1 MINKSI
7 QRKRILF
14 ITTII
19 KYSASIILIVWSSN
33 SVGNWRNL
41 LIALTELMLIVL
53 VSDSLMRKD
62 RTVGRIINIILCLIF
77 NAQLFFLRFSGTFLS
92 LIMVNNIGSISALGD
107 RLPLYI
113 ICAIGTVAV
122 SLLPITVMLES
133 IPVQRFLLIPIS
145 IELILTWGFGYG
157 YSPICAYPNLL
168 MQMFTQKSAI
178 QSTRKMAESED
189 KTHLFYKPSV
199 SDYVSKPDDLQEKP
213 NIVLIFTEGLSQ
225 SIIDDPRNL
234 MPNIS
239 YYQQNSLSFDNYY
252 NHTAAT
258 YRGLTGQLYS
268 GYQQDNYEKN
278 HLISLQSLLHDK
290 GYRTIF
296 INVEPRNQ
304 EFTEYLSNMK
314 FDELWS
320 DAEYNH
326 QSAGDVISDRD
337 AYNVLFSML
346 EKSLHEEVPV
356 FIVIYTIGTHVGLES
371 PDEIWNDGSNAEL
384 SKFYNLDSQFGSFMR
399 QFNSSPVSE
408 NTLLAFTTDHA
419 TYVDDL
425 YRVSFPSSIRAHDFL
440 DKIPL
445 FFYYKGIIPQVIDAK
460 GRNSLDLAPT
470 LLDYLDVSGKNYF
483 LGQSLFAP
491 EKGSEIETVYT
502 ETLLTLYSSDLGIIQ
517 TVSESSCRA
526 IAEKI
531 QWYFVAKL
539 QDVKL
544 DSNAAKLETVD
555 GG

>member
-1 MINKSI
+1 MMNNKSI
-7 QRKRILF
+7 RKERILF
-14 ITTII
+14 ITTIF
-19 KYSASIILIVWSSN
+19 KYTASFLLIIWSSK
-33 SVGNWRNL
+33 SVDNWRYL
-41 LIALTELMLIVL
+41 MIALSELMLIAL
-53 VSDSLMRKD
+53 ISDSLMQKN
-62 RTVGRIINIILCLIF
+62 RTIGQIINIVLCLLI

-113 ICAIGTVAV
+113 ICAFGAVAV
-122 SLLPITVMLES
+122 SLLPITVMMEA
-133 IPVQRFLLIPIS
+133 IPVQRFFLIPIS
-145 IELILTWGFGYG
+145 IELILTCGFGYG

-178 QSTRKMAESED
+178 QSTRRMAEGED
-189 KTHLFYKPSV
+189 KTHLFYKSSV
-199 SDYVSKPDDLQEKP
+199 SDYVSKPDDLQEQP

-258 YRGLTGQLYS
+258 YRGLSGQLYS
-268 GYQQDNYEKN
+268 GYQHENDDKN
-278 HLISLQSLLHDK
+278 HLISLQSILHDE
-290 GYRTIF
+290 GYKTIM

-304 EFTEYLSNMK
+304 EFTEYLSNME

-320 DAEYNH
+320 NAEYNH
-326 QSAGDVISDRD
+326 QLAENVISDRD
-337 AYNVLFSML
+337 AYNVLFSTL
-346 EKSLHEEVPV
+346 EESIDEEVPV
-356 FIVIYTIGTHVGLES
+356 FIVMYTMGTHVGFES

-425 YRVSFPSSIRAHDFL
+425 YRVSFPASMRAHDFL
-440 DKIPL
+440 DTIPL
-445 FFYYKGIIPQVIDAK
+445 FFYYKGIRPQVIDAK

-470 LLDYLDVSGKNYF
+470 LLDYLDVSGQNYF

-491 EKGSEIETVYT
+491 EKGSEVETVYT
-502 ETLLTLYSSDLGIIQ
+502 ETLLTLYSSDLGIIE
-517 TVSESSCRA
+517 TVSESSCGA

-539 QDVKL
+539 QNGKR
-544 DSNAAKLETVD
+544 N
-555 GG
+555 

>member
-1 MINKSI
+1 MKSKNI
-7 QRKRILF
+7 QRERLLF

-19 KYSASIILIVWSSN
+19 KYSASIMLIVWSSK
-33 SVGNWRNL
+33 SVGNWQYL
-41 LIALTELMLIVL
+41 FIALTELMMIVL
-53 VSDSLMRKD
+53 ASDSLMRKN
-62 RTVGRIINIILCLIF
+62 RTAGRIINIVLCLVF
-77 NAQLFFLRFSGTFLS
+77 NAQLYFLRFSGTFLT
-92 LIMVNNIGSISALGD
+92 LIMVNNIGSISALGN

-113 ICAIGTVAV
+113 ICAVGTVAV
-122 SLLPITVMLES
+122 SLLPITVMMDA
-133 IPVQRFLLIPIS
+133 IPVHRFLLIAIS
-145 IELILTWGFGYG
+145 FELILIWGFGYG
-157 YSPICAYPNLL
+157 YSPLCAYPNLL
-168 MQMFTQKSAI
+168 MQMYTQKSAI

-189 KTHLFYKPSV
+189 KTHLFYKPLV
-199 SDYVSKPDDLQEKP
+199 NDYISKPDDLHEQP

-258 YRGLTGQLYS
+258 YRGLSGQLYS
-268 GYQQDNYEKN
+268 GYQHENDDKN
-278 HLISLQSLLHDK
+278 HLISLQSILHDE
-290 GYRTIF
+290 GYKTIM
-296 INVEPRNQ
+296 INVEPRNR
-304 EFTEYLSNMK
+304 EFTEYLSNME

-320 DAEYNH
+320 NAEYKH
-326 QSAGDVISDRD
+326 QLGRDVISDRD
-337 AYNVLFSML
+337 AYNVLFSTL
-346 EKSLHEEVPV
+346 EESINEEDPV
-356 FIVIYTIGTHVGLES
+356 FVVMYTMGTHVGFES
-371 PDEIWNDGSNAEL
+371 PDEIWNDGSDAEL
-384 SKFYNLDSQFGSFMR
+384 SKFYNLDSQFGDFMK

-425 YRVSFPSSIRAHDFL
+425 YRVSFPDSIRAHDFL
-440 DKIPL
+440 DEIPL
-445 FFYYKGIIPQVIDAK
+445 FFYYKDITPLVVDAK

-470 LLDYLDVSGKNYF
+470 LLDYLDVSAQNYF

-491 EKGSEIETVYT
+491 EKASEVETVYT

-517 TVSESSCRA
+517 TVSESSCGA

-539 QDVKL
+539 Q
-544 DSNAAKLETVD
+544 
-555 GG
+555 GGDLITPANNN

>member
-1 MINKSI
+1 MMINKSI

-92 LIMVNNIGSISALGD
+92 LIMVNNIGSIFALGD

-122 SLLPITVMLES
+122 SLLPITVML
-133 IPVQRFLLIPIS
+133 
-145 IELILTWGFGYG
+145 
-157 YSPICAYPNLL
+157 
-168 MQMFTQKSAI
+168 
-178 QSTRKMAESED
+178 ESED

-491 EKGSEIETVYT
+491 EKGSDIETVYT